1 MNLQE
6 IQTFSVE
13 LTGYRKGETRAEF
26 RLQQGLLV
34 WKQSTR
40 WMHNFMRSLSQD
52 EIECLFEALEEA
64 NIEAWKPFYPD
75 LESIDSTQ
83 PYHAL
88 WHLRLQF
95 VDGSSL
101 ERWGKDDQPLEYS
114 LLMDRLSALT
124 RECLMVMD

>member
-1 MNLQE
+1 MNLRE

-40 WMHNFMRSLSQD
+40 WMHNFMRSLSAEEVQELID
-52 EIECLFEALEEA
+52 ALEEA
-64 NIEAWKPFYPD
+64 HIEAWNPFYPN
-75 LESIDSTQ
+75 LEAIDSSD

-88 WHLRLQF
+88 WHFCLIF
-95 VDGSSL
+95 ADGTTV
-101 ERWGKDDQPLEYS
+101 EKWGKDAQPLEYS

-124 RECLMVMD
+124 RQCLMVMD